1 MSRRGKVNWELNH
14 PALIIPQQH
23 CDICFLCV
31 FDNLRLVCPF
41 LEREDVRGM
50 HLCQRLNPVLSQGSL
65 WPAPLLSLLQTCILQ
80 GQERNHHVLL
90 AKERD
95 FAVPLLLT
103 GVKSWRCSVD
113 ASPLPSSME
122 TSQHFPK
129 LWPGKW
135 GMKLFW
141 ELHRSILFCGYFQ
154 LRQLPHPLGKLG
166 RSAAKHWFISQKW
179 VQTWPLWGR
188 AQRGAQK
195 REQPNMVMVLACH
208 GEDDLSE
215 ADTTYVSTWL

>member
-1 MSRRGKVNWELNH
+1 MSRRGKVKWELKH

-23 CDICFLCV
+23 CSICFLCV
-31 FDNLRLVCPF
+31 FDNLLLVCPF
-41 LEREDVRGM
+41 LERDAHGI
-50 HLCQRLNPVLSQGSL
+50 HLHQRVNPVLSQGSL
-65 WPAPLLSLLQTCILQ
+65 WPTPLLSLLQTCTLQ

-95 FAVPLLLT
+95 FAVPLLLM

-122 TSQHFPK
+122 ISQHFPK

-135 GMKLFW
+135 GRKLFW

-154 LRQLPHPLGKLG
+154 LRHPSTSLGKVGQCKTLIHLTKMG
-166 RSAAKHWFISQKW
+166 TDLATVGQS
-179 VQTWPLWGR
+179 
-188 AQRGAQK
+188 K
-195 REQPNMVMVLACH
+195 REQPNMVMALASH
-208 GEDDLSE
+208 SEDDLSE
-215 ADTTYVSTWL
+215 SDTAYVSTWL